1 MLSENHTRMM
11 KRFKH
16 ISAEEFGSDD
26 SIHTGWLNAL
36 RFDGKTSLL
45 PRLHLTPAFPSRS
58 EMDKGLVGWVYRVNP
73 AGWPAILD
81 DDPEECQQL
90 ISPKLEGVTME
101 VIICSS
107 VKPSIQ
113 MANLSIFPNIY

>member
-1 MLSENHTRMM
+1 
-11 KRFKH
+11 
-16 ISAEEFGSDD
+16 
-26 SIHTGWLNAL
+26 
-36 RFDGKTSLL
+36 
-45 PRLHLTPAFPSRS
+45 
-58 EMDKGLVGWVYRVNP
+58 MDKGLVGLVYRVNP

-107 VKPSIQ
+107 AKLLIQ
-113 MANLSIFPNIY
+113 IPNLFIFPNRPLLHNHNPYEDLRRKRFVPNTTAFNLIEWSFVVMPSYAGHIN

>member
-1 MLSENHTRMM
+1 M
-11 KRFKH
+11 
-16 ISAEEFGSDD
+16 FGRDD
-26 SIHTGWLNAL
+26 SIHTGGLNAL
-36 RFDGKTSLL
+36 FFDGKRKTSVLTL
-45 PRLHLTPAFPSRS
+45 LHLTPAFPSRS

-107 VKPSIQ
+107 AKPLIQ
-113 MANLSIFPNIY
+113 MPNLSIFSNIY

>member
-1 MLSENHTRMM
+1 M
-11 KRFKH
+11 
-16 ISAEEFGSDD
+16 FGRDD
-26 SIHTGWLNAL
+26 SINTGGLNASF
-36 RFDGKTSLL
+36 FDGKRKTSVLT
-45 PRLHLTPAFPSRS
+45 RLHLTPAFPGCS

-90 ISPKLEGVTME
+90 ISPKLEGVTTE

-107 VKPSIQ
+107 AKPSIQ
-113 MANLSIFPNIY
+113 MPNLSIFSNIY